1 MKLIEIVTKE
11 SRPKLRKSRNT
22 YMDQLIDESTPES
35 AFCYQLFLLEYHI
48 KLPKRVAKEYII
60 TVDVTERCMNHQ
72 KTLNL
77 HGQDVLIIYIL
88 ELHFPEDFWMPERKK
103 KIEKKNGQLLH

>member
-1 MKLIEIVTKE
+1 
-11 SRPKLRKSRNT
+11 
-22 YMDQLIDESTPES
+22 MDQLIDESTPES

-103 KIEKKNGQLLH
+103 KIEKTDSCCTN